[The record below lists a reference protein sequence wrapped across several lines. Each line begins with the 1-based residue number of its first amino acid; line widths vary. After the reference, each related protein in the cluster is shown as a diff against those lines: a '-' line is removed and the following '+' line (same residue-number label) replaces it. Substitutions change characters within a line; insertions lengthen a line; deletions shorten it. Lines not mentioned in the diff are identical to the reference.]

1 MNVLKALKSREDEI
15 RQKFGVKKIG
25 VFGSF
30 VRGEERKRSD
40 VDVLVE
46 FKAGHSTF
54 DNYME
59 LKFFLEKL
67 FGKKVDLITSTSVRP
82 QFRKTILGEV
92 AYA

>member
-1 MNVLKALKSREDEI
+1 MDVLKALKSREDEI
-15 RQKFGVKKIG
+15 KRRFGIKKIG

-30 VRGEERKRSD
+30 VRGEERERSD

-46 FKAGHSTF
+46 FRAGHSTF

-67 FGKKVDLITSTSVRP
+67 FGRRVDLITSASVRP
-82 QFRKTILGEV
+82 QFRRTILGEV